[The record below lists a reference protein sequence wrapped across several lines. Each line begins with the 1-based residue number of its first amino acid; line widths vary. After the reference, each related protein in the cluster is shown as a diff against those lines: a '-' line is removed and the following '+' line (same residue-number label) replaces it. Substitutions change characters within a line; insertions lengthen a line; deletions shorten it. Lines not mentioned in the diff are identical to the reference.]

1 MESGGRKVAEEE
13 SVIDR
18 IEGLGQITGGED
30 GPLRRS
36 PLVEAFGDAVRER
49 EEGGDARATGS
60 EAVLMRRARKRLKKL
75 RTNEALKNFRGRTE
89 ERDGPV
95 RGGKV

>member
-1 MESGGRKVAEEE
+1 MKRSGRKVAEEK

-18 IEGLGQITGGED
+18 VEGFGEIAGGKD
-30 GPLRRS
+30 GPMWRF

-60 EAVLMRRARKRLKKL
+60 KAVLMRRARKRLKKL

-95 RGGKV
+95 RGRKV